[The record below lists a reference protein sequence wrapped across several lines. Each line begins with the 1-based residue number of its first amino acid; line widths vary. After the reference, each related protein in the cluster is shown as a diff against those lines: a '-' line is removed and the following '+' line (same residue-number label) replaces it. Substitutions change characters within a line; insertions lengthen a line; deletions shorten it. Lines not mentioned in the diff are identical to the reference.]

1 MAYDPRGYLGKDEDY
16 TYVFVI
22 PEFWEDWWD
31 MWNYREDMIEALG
44 EDTYYDLLGDLVI
57 TEEMAKEM
65 ITIVNPISE

>member
-1 MAYDPRGYLGKDEDY
+1 
-16 TYVFVI
+16 
-22 PEFWEDWWD
+22 